1 LRADTLVAKVPE
13 NYEKPKQLD
22 WYDSNRKSWS
32 GAERGGTA
40 VCPATNGSHDLQGE
54 SEFGERSAERDGEDL
69 ILQLQSHLFVFGFVE
84 YKDIFNERHKSG
96 FAYRCIIPSTR
107 FPEGM
112 FETCDSPEY

>member
-1 LRADTLVAKVPE
+1 MLSPYCLLLNQCRVVPYARLLLLAPRSSSDMNKLALRADTLLAKVPE

-54 SEFGERSAERDGEDL
+54 SEFGERSAERDGED
-69 ILQLQSHLFVFGFVE
+69 
-84 YKDIFNERHKSG
+84 
-96 FAYRCIIPSTR
+96 
-107 FPEGM
+107 
-112 FETCDSPEY
+112 